1 MFWALSYIWVTHYVS
16 PMSKRVILVFND
28 TLNLYYQLH
37 REVKYITT
45 KYNVINFYQKY
56 IEVQY
61 VIRFWKIMR
70 ICHDQIPLV
79 GLWVWLYHDLFMSC
93 HACQEY
99 CCFSIKIWCVNNGE
113 NKTAPYCQTQ
123 QEQIKLI
130 WLYRFDAKFSIT
142 SYLKTS

>member
-1 MFWALSYIWVTHYVS
+1 
-16 PMSKRVILVFND
+16 
-28 TLNLYYQLH
+28 
-37 REVKYITT
+37 
-45 KYNVINFYQKY
+45 
-56 IEVQY
+56 
-61 VIRFWKIMR
+61 MR

-130 WLYRFDAKFSIT
+130 WLYRFDAKFSIK
-142 SYLKTS
+142 SYLKTVWFYSFFEYYKMTKNETLYQKILRLWKWYFIKNCVYKRLKFNANAKTLLGNLLQSWLTSDKMFN

>member
-1 MFWALSYIWVTHYVS
+1 MFWDLSYIWVTHYILL
-16 PMSKRVILVFND
+16 MSKGGNIFLTILRIFQVNYIKTKD
-28 TLNLYYQLH
+28 NVLY
-37 REVKYITT
+37 I
-45 KYNVINFYQKY
+45 YQKH